1 MEISINTRQ
10 IGLSNAAISVSAGN
24 ILYEDFAKS
33 FGNGDE
39 KKIGVPENWS
49 ELGVWIS
56 RDGYVSTNEQ
66 MKEFREIFSEKLGID
81 LLKKFFDELSDDTEG
96 ESNAVIPNIEY
107 SADKLK
113 EDFGNLLT
121 SR

>member
-49 ELGVWIS
+49 ELGVRIS

-113 EDFGNLLT
+113 ENFGNFLT